1 MFYVTEVA
9 KKHNIP
15 FAIFFAI
22 LVFWITPALPRV
34 FHLTH
39 LRPSSGPKTGP
50 KRVVSED
57 FEFYVERRRRLTFI
71 GVPSRTSVFL
81 TRVIPFLRWGVSA
94 VAPRDK

>member
-39 LRPSSGPKTGP
+39 WAHFGSKT
-50 KRVVSED
+50 
-57 FEFYVERRRRLTFI
+57 
-71 GVPSRTSVFL
+71 SR
-81 TRVIPFLRWGVSA
+81 
-94 VAPRDK
+94 